1 MFTLRPGIFQ
11 GQPAATGTMTKVRCA
26 GSALGRYVEGLLADP
41 LLPFDSKSAQPGSRH
56 PF

>member
-11 GQPAATGTMTKVRCA
+11 GQPAATGTMTKVLCA